1 MKLSEAIG
9 LRVSELLKERQIF
22 QFYLF
27 KNGGVPRSTVCDV
40 INHKKKR
47 VSTETIYQ
55 ICSTLN
61 ISLSKFF
68 DSPFFNDLD
77 D

>member
-9 LRVSELLKERQIF
+9 LRVSELLKERQISR
-22 QFYLF
+22 FYLF
-27 KNGGVPRSTVCDV
+27 KIGGFPRSTVCDV
-40 INHKKKR
+40 INYKKKR

-68 DSPFFNDLD
+68 DSPFFNDID